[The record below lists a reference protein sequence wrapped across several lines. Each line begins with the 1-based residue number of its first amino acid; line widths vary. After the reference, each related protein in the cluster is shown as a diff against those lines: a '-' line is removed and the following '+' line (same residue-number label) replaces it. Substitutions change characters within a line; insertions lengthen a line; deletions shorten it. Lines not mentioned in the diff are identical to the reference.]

1 MKPVRYT
8 DELVAEYTEK
18 GYWDTTTFAEI
29 WERNAQQYPQKEAIV
44 DSSTR
49 LTWAEAKQQM
59 DRIALGLMEL
69 IERDKALVVQL
80 PNCAEL
86 MLLYVACQEAGL
98 INAGA
103 LRTLRHKDME
113 HVLASVDAEGVV
125 IPWKFHDFDHFAM
138 IQEIKPN
145 LPHLKHI
152 IVVGEEVPPGA
163 ISLDE
168 MRHQPLEEKYPP
180 QRLRERAFEATEI
193 TGIRH
198 TSGTTG
204 VPKIVE
210 QVICVRMLL
219 AKELVRTFK
228 LTSED
233 VVAAVTPLTAGPA
246 QIALIGAP
254 LVGAKSV
261 IMERF
266 VAEEFFKLVEEERV
280 TVAAVVPAILE
291 MILRDPSL
299 GKYNLSSL
307 RALNCSGAPMAPK
320 LAEEIEEKIGAV
332 VFQRF
337 GIQDIGSLTSATV
350 DDPKEVRHL
359 TLGKSHRGSE
369 IRIVDEDGNDVPT
382 GETGEIILRGAL
394 AVSGYFMD
402 PERTRQTW
410 DKDGWAR
417 SGDLGRFDEQGNLM
431 IVGRIKDIIIRGG
444 QNIDA
449 AEVEAILRTHP
460 KASEVAVV
468 AMPDPVLGEKAC
480 AYVVTKPGQQDI
492 TFDEMVSFMKDKVAA
507 FKMPERLEIIKAMP
521 LVAETKINKRA
532 LRQDIAE
539 KLKAEG
545 KLQS

>member
-18 GYWDTTTFAEI
+18 GYWDTATFAEI
-29 WERNAQQYPQKEAIV
+29 WERNAKQYPQKEAIV
-44 DSSTR
+44 DSGTR
-49 LTWAEAKQQM
+49 LTWAEAKQQI

-86 MLLYVACQEAGL
+86 MLLYVACQEAGI

-168 MRHQPLEEKYPP
+168 MRRQPLEEKYPP

-228 LTSED
+228 LTSDD
-233 VVAAVTPLTAGPA
+233 VVAAVTPLAAGPA
-246 QIALIGAP
+246 QIALIAAP
-254 LVGAKSV
+254 LVGAKSI
-261 IMERF
+261 IMDRF
-266 VAEEFFKLVEEERV
+266 VAEEFFKLVQEERV

-291 MILRDPSL
+291 MILRDPNL
-299 GKYNLSSL
+299 GKYDLSSL
-307 RALNCSGAPMAPK
+307 RALNCSGAHMAPK
-320 LAEEIEEKIGAV
+320 LAEETEEKIGAV

-337 GIQDIGSLTSATV
+337 GIQDIGSLTSTTV
-350 DDPKEVRHL
+350 DDPKEARHR
-359 TLGKSHRGSE
+359 TLGRPHRGSE

-394 AVSGYFMD
+394 AVSGYFKD
-402 PERTRQTW
+402 PERTWQTW
-410 DKDGWAR
+410 DKNGWAR

-449 AEVEAILRTHP
+449 AEVEAVLRTHP
-460 KASEVAVV
+460 KVSEAAVV

-480 AYVVTKPGQQDI
+480 AYVITKPGQQDLA
-492 TFDEMVSFMKDKVAA
+492 FDEMLSFMRDKVAA
-507 FKMPERLEIIKAMP
+507 FKMPERLEITKQMP

>member
-8 DELVAEYTEK
+8 DELVAQYTEK
-18 GYWDTTTFAEI
+18 GYWDTATFAEI
-29 WERNAQQYPQKEAIV
+29 WDRNAKQYPKKEAIV
-44 DSSTR
+44 DSRAR
-49 LTWAEAKQQM
+49 LTWAEAKQQI
-59 DRIALGLMEL
+59 DRIALRLMEL
-69 IERDKALVVQL
+69 IERDKVLVTQL

-86 MLLYVACQEAGL
+86 MLLYVACQKAGI

-113 HVLASVDAEGVV
+113 HVLASVNAEGVV
-125 IPWKFHDFDHFAM
+125 IPWKFHDFDHFTM

-145 LPHLKHI
+145 LPYLKHI
-152 IVVGEEVPPGA
+152 IVIGEEVPPGA
-163 ISLDE
+163 MSLDE
-168 MRHQPLEEKYPP
+168 IRHQPLEKKYPP

-210 QVICVRMLL
+210 QVTCVRMLL

-228 LTSED
+228 LTADD
-233 VVAAVTPLTAGPA
+233 VVAAVTPLNAGPA

-261 IMERF
+261 IMDRF
-266 VAEEFFKLVEEERV
+266 VAEEFFKLVEKERI

-291 MILRDPSL
+291 MMLRDPTL
-299 GKYNLSSL
+299 GKYDLSSL

-320 LAEEIEEKIGAV
+320 LAEETEEKIGAI

-337 GIQDIGSLTSATV
+337 GIQDIGSLTSTTV
-350 DDPKEVRHL
+350 DDPKEARHR
-359 TLGKSHRGSE
+359 TLGKPHRGSE
-369 IRIVDEDGNDVPT
+369 IRIVDEAGNDVPT
-382 GETGEIILRGAL
+382 GEPGEIILRGAL
-394 AVSGYFMD
+394 AVSGYFKD
-402 PERTRQTW
+402 PERTQQTW
-410 DKDGWAR
+410 DKNGWAR
-417 SGDLGRFDEQGNLM
+417 TGDLGRFDGQGNLM

-449 AEVEAILRTHP
+449 AEVEAVLRTHP
-460 KASEVAVV
+460 KVSEVAVV
-468 AMPDPVLGEKAC
+468 AMPDPILGEKAC
-480 AYVVTKPGQQDI
+480 AYVVTKPGQQNL
-492 TFDEMVSFMKDKVAA
+492 TFAEMVSFMRDKVAA
-507 FKMPERLEIIKAMP
+507 FKLPERLEIIKALP

-545 KLQS
+545 KLPS

>member
-1 MKPVRYT
+1 MKPIRYT
-8 DELVAEYTEK
+8 DEFVAGYMEK
-18 GYWDTTTFAEI
+18 GYWDTTTFAEL
-29 WERNAQQYPQKEAIV
+29 WDRNAKKYPQKEAIV
-44 DSSTR
+44 DSRMR
-49 LTWAEAKQQM
+49 LTWAEAKKRI
-59 DRIALGLMEL
+59 DRIALRLMEL
-69 IERDKALVVQL
+69 IERDKVLVVQL

-86 MLLYVACQEAGL
+86 VLLYVACQKAGI

-113 HVLASVDAEGVV
+113 HVLASVDAEGVI

-145 LPHLKHI
+145 LPYLKHI
-152 IVVGEEVPPGA
+152 IVAGEEVPPGA

-168 MRHQPLEEKYPP
+168 MMRQAVEKKYPAR
-180 QRLRERAFEATEI
+180 RLRERAFDAIEI

-210 QVICVRMLL
+210 QVNSVRMLL
-219 AKELVRTFK
+219 AKELVRGFK
-228 LTSED
+228 LTSDD
-233 VVAAVTPLTAGPA
+233 VVLAVTPLAAGPA

-254 LVGAKSV
+254 LVGAKSI
-261 IMERF
+261 IMDRF
-266 VAEEFFKLVEEERV
+266 VADEFFKLVEKERV

-291 MILRDPSL
+291 MILREPNLD
-299 GKYNLSSL
+299 KYDLSSL

-320 LAEEIEEKIGAV
+320 LAEESEEKTGAV
-332 VFQRF
+332 VFQRY
-337 GIQDIGSLTSATV
+337 GIQDIGSLTIATV
-350 DDPKEVRHL
+350 DDPKEVRHR
-359 TLGKSHRGSE
+359 TLGKPHRGSE
-369 IRIVDEDGNDVPT
+369 IKLVDEAGNEVPR
-382 GETGEIILRGAL
+382 GGTGEIMLRGAL
-394 AVSGYFMD
+394 SVSGYFKD
-402 PERTRQTW
+402 PERTLHTW

-449 AEVEAILRTHP
+449 AEVETILRTHP
-460 KASEVAVV
+460 KVSEVAVV
-468 AMPDPVLGEKAC
+468 AMPDQILGEKAC
-480 AYVVTKPGQQDI
+480 AYVVTKPGQRDL
-492 TFDEMVSFMKDKVAA
+492 TFNEMVSFMKDKVAA
-507 FKMPERLEIIKAMP
+507 FKLPERLEIIKALP

-532 LRQDIAE
+532 LRQDIAD

>member
-18 GYWDTTTFAEI
+18 GYWDTATFAEI
-29 WERNAQQYPQKEAIV
+29 WERNAKQYPQKEAIV
-44 DSSTR
+44 DSRTR

-86 MLLYVACQEAGL
+86 MLLYVACQEAGV

-103 LRTLRHKDME
+103 LRTLRHKDIE
-113 HVLASVDAEGVV
+113 HVLASVDAEGIV
-125 IPWKFHDFDHFAM
+125 IPWKFHDFNHFAM

-219 AKELVRTFK
+219 AKELARTFK
-228 LTSED
+228 LTSDD

-246 QIALIGAP
+246 QIALIAAP
-254 LVGAKSV
+254 LVGAKSI
-261 IMERF
+261 IMDRF
-266 VAEEFFKLVEEERV
+266 VAEEFFKLVQEERV

-291 MILRDPSL
+291 MILRDPDL
-299 GKYNLSSL
+299 DKYDLSSL

-320 LAEEIEEKIGAV
+320 LAEEIEEKTGAV

-337 GIQDIGSLTSATV
+337 GIQDIGSLTSTTV
-350 DDPKEVRHL
+350 DDPKEARHR
-359 TLGKSHRGSE
+359 TLGRPHRGSE
-369 IRIVDEDGNDVPT
+369 IRIVDEDGNNVPT

-394 AVSGYFMD
+394 AVSGYFKD
-402 PERTRQTW
+402 PERTWQTW
-410 DKDGWAR
+410 DKNGWAR
-417 SGDLGRFDEQGNLM
+417 TGDLGRFDEQGNLM

-449 AEVEAILRTHP
+449 AEVEAVLRTHP
-460 KASEVAVV
+460 KVSEVAVV

-480 AYVVTKPGQQDI
+480 AYIITKPGQQDLA
-492 TFDEMVSFMKDKVAA
+492 FDEMLSFMRDKVAA
-507 FKMPERLEIIKAMP
+507 FKMPERLEIIKQMP

>member
-8 DELVAEYTEK
+8 DELVAEYMGK
-18 GYWDTTTFAEI
+18 GYWDTTTFAQI
-29 WERNAQQYPQKEAIV
+29 WDRNAEKYPEKEAIV
-44 DSSTR
+44 DSRMR
-49 LTWAEAKQQM
+49 LTWAEAKRRI

-69 IERDKALVVQL
+69 IERDKVLVVQL
-80 PNCAEL
+80 PNCAEQV
-86 MLLYVACQEAGL
+86 LLYVACQKAGI

-103 LRTLRHKDME
+103 LRTLRHKEME

-138 IQEIKPN
+138 IQEISPN

-152 IVVGEEVPPGA
+152 IVTGEEAPPGA

-168 MRHQPLEEKYPP
+168 MMRRPLEEKYPP
-180 QRLRERAFEATEI
+180 ERLRERAFEATEI

-210 QVICVRMLL
+210 QVTCVRLLL

-228 LTSED
+228 LTGD
-233 VVAAVTPLTAGPA
+233 DIVAAVTPLAAGPA
-246 QIALIGAP
+246 QVALIGAP
-254 LVGAKSV
+254 LVGAKS
-261 IMERF
+261 IILERF
-266 VAEEFFKLVEEERV
+266 NAEEFFKLVEEERI

-291 MILRDPSL
+291 MMLRDPNL
-299 GKYNLSSL
+299 DKYDLSSL

-320 LAEEIEEKIGAV
+320 LAEEIEEKIGCI
-332 VFQRF
+332 VFQRY
-337 GIQDIGSLTSATV
+337 GIQDAGSLTSATV
-350 DDPKEVRHL
+350 DDSKEARHL
-359 TLGKSHRGSE
+359 TLGKPHIGTE
-369 IRIVDEDGNDVPT
+369 IRMVDEAGNDVPP

-394 AVSGYFMD
+394 AVSGFFKD

-410 DKDGWAR
+410 DKDGWTR
-417 SGDLGRFDEQGNLM
+417 TGDLGRFDEHGNLM

-449 AEVEAILRTHP
+449 AEVEVMLRTHP
-460 KASEVAVV
+460 KVSEVAVV
-468 AMPDPVLGEKAC
+468 AMPDPLMGERAC
-480 AYVVTKPGQQDI
+480 AYVVAKPGQQL
-492 TFDEMVSFMKDKVAA
+492 TFDEMVSFMKEKVAA
-507 FKMPERLEIIKAMP
+507 FKIPERLELIKEIP

-532 LRQDIAE
+532 LRQDITE

-545 KLQS
+545 KIQS

>member
-8 DELVAEYTEK
+8 DELVAEYVEK
-18 GYWDTTTFAEI
+18 GYWDTATFADI
-29 WERNAQQYPQKEAIV
+29 WDRNAEQYPQKEAIV
-44 DSSTR
+44 DSRTR
-49 LTWAEAKQQM
+49 LTWAEAKLQI
-59 DRIALGLMEL
+59 DRIALRLMEL
-69 IERDKALVVQL
+69 IERDKVLVTQL

-86 MLLYVACQEAGL
+86 MLLYVACQEAGI

-113 HVLASVDAEGVV
+113 HVLASVDAQGVV

-152 IVVGEEVPPGA
+152 IVIGEEVPPGA

-168 MRHQPLEEKYPP
+168 MRHEPLEKKYPP
-180 QRLRERAFEATEI
+180 QRLRERALAATEI

-210 QVICVRMLL
+210 QVTCVRMLL
-219 AKELVRTFK
+219 AKELVRAFK
-228 LTSED
+228 LTSDD
-233 VVAAVTPLTAGPA
+233 VVAAVTPLAAGPA

-254 LVGAKSV
+254 LVGAKSI
-261 IMERF
+261 IMDRF
-266 VAEEFFKLVEEERV
+266 VAEDFFKLVEEEKV

-291 MILRDPSL
+291 MMLRDPSL
-299 GKYNLSSL
+299 GKYDLSSL

-320 LAEEIEEKIGAV
+320 LAEEIEEKTGAI

-337 GIQDIGSLTSATV
+337 GIQDIGSLTIATV

-359 TLGKSHRGSE
+359 TLGKPHKGSE

-402 PERTRQTW
+402 PERTQQTW

-460 KASEVAVV
+460 KVSEVAAV

-480 AYVVTKPGQQDI
+480 AYVVTKPGQQDL
-492 TFDEMVSFMKDKVAA
+492 TFNEMVSFMKDKVAA
-507 FKMPERLEIIKAMP
+507 FKLPERLEIIKALP

-532 LRQDIAE
+532 LRQDIAD